1 MGVKGRVEKR
11 KTEKMSDS
19 AFKMMTLTFKV
30 VDLIFPYIK
39 KRVKKFGI
47 EENMAIVDYGC
58 GPGRYTTRFAELV
71 GEKGK
76 VYALDIHELAIEA
89 VKKKIEKH
97 NLSNIE
103 PILIEGYDSTLP
115 DNVADV
121 VCAIDMFWIIK
132 KPTELLT
139 ELNRIIKR
147 EGRLIV
153 DDGHAPREETKKK
166 ILDSGIWNIV
176 EETKDHLKCRPVYGK
191 SRKNK

>member
-1 MGVKGRVEKR
+1 MGVKRRVEKR

-19 AFKMMTLTFKV
+19 AFRMMTLIFKV

-47 EENMAIVDYGC
+47 EEDITVVDYGC
-58 GPGRYTTRFAELV
+58 GPGRYATRFAELV

-89 VKKKIEKH
+89 VRKKIEKD
-97 NLSNIE
+97 NLSNIK

-132 KPTELLT
+132 NPTKFLT
-139 ELNRIIKR
+139 ELKRIIKR
-147 EGRLIV
+147 DGTLII

-176 EETKDHLKCRPVYGK
+176 EETKDHLKYTPIYGK
-191 SRKNK
+191 NLKE